1 MEQQSPSSQLPR
13 FPDRSEEGGGR
24 QPLTR
29 TQVVQ
34 AALDLMDETGLDG
47 VTMRRLGE
55 RLGVKSASLYWHVR
69 NKDELLNL
77 VADAICSEIQTPP
90 PTADWREHAE
100 AIAWEYR
107 RVLHAHTDAA
117 ELLATTLPIGPHRLR
132 LAEMGLAALLEA
144 GFDPVVT
151 AMAGLLFSDYV
162 TNFVLEETRAQ
173 AIAAAFQTDANPN
186 GGNAIREWFSA
197 LPTDQ
202 YPSLVALAPHLTDLD
217 PDTRFEF
224 GLHTLL
230 AGLPPRVLSSG

>member
-1 MEQQSPSSQLPR
+1 MEQSSSSQLPR
-13 FPDRSEEGGGR
+13 FPDGSEGGGGR

-29 TQVVQ
+29 SQVVK

-47 VTMRRLGE
+47 LTMRRLGE

-77 VADAICSEIQTPP
+77 VADAVCSEVQTPP
-90 PTADWREHAE
+90 PTAGWREYAK

-132 LAEMGLAALLEA
+132 LAEMGLATLLEA
-144 GFDPVVT
+144 GFDPVAT
-151 AMAGLLFSDYV
+151 AMAGLLFTDYV
-162 TNFVLEETRAQ
+162 TNFVLEETRAE
-173 AIAAAFQTDANPN
+173 AIAAAFQTDADPN

-197 LPTDQ
+197 LPTDL
-202 YPSLVALAPHLTDLD
+202 YPSLVALAPHLSDLN

-224 GLHTLL
+224 GLHTIL
-230 AGLPPRVLSSG
+230 AGLPPSTP